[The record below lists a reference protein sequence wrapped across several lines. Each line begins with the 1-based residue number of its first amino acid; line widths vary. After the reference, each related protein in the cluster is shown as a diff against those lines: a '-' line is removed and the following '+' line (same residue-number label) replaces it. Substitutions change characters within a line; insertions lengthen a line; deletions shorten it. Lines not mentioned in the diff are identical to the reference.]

1 MRQFILYIYIYIYIY
16 IFNWYSLHAR
26 LNSHYEAW
34 SYKKKKHKKVK
45 VYTRNLIRKNLQLKD
60 IC

>member
-1 MRQFILYIYIYIYIY
+1 MYINLHK
-16 IFNWYSLHAR
+16 FASTGSMQKQSLELFYKKGVLKPR

-45 VYTRNLIRKNLQLKD
+45 AYGKSF
-60 IC
+60 